1 MPKALALQPPH
12 PRGLKYIPTA
22 ILADPYSFLRLSNA
36 DMRRHIDTFFEY
48 VSPIPCYGFIHR
60 ASFLHKWHQ
69 GRCNPRLLKTICGI
83 SVRFMKQSPSNND
96 SAVWID
102 EAESAILQ
110 RLGSP
115 TVSDIEAL
123 ILIALDHC
131 MSRRFVKTLTSS
143 CLAARMAYIM
153 RLNHENTK
161 LSFLAQESRRRLM
174 WAIFVFD
181 TLYSSGRSE
190 LTSCSAGTI
199 HLQLPCHE
207 RAFSL
212 DTPSITETLRPPTH
226 GSTSTS
232 IGTTGFLI
240 RILDIRDRI
249 QR

>member
-1 MPKALALQPPH
+1 MLH
-12 PRGLKYIPTA
+12 CIWEVT
-22 ILADPYSFLRLSNA
+22 LADQCSFLRLSNT
-36 DMRRHIDTFFEY
+36 DIRRHIDAFFEY
-48 VSPIPCYGFIHR
+48 VAPIPCYGFIHR

-83 SVRFMKQSPSNND
+83 SARFIPQSPSASD

-102 EAESAILQ
+102 EAENAILQ
-110 RLGSP
+110 CLSGP

-161 LSFLAQESRRRLM
+161 LSFLGQESRRRLM
-174 WAIFVFD
+174 WAIFIFD

-190 LTSCSAGTI
+190 LTSCSEKTI

-212 DTPSITETLRPPTH
+212 DIPSITEALRPLPQ
-226 GSTSTS
+226 GSPGNS

-249 QR
+249 QRLVETSQKSFRY

>member
-1 MPKALALQPPH
+1 
-12 PRGLKYIPTA
+12 
-22 ILADPYSFLRLSNA
+22 
-36 DMRRHIDTFFEY
+36 
-48 VSPIPCYGFIHR
+48 
-60 ASFLHKWHQ
+60 
-69 GRCNPRLLKTICGI
+69 
-83 SVRFMKQSPSNND
+83 MKQSPSASD

-102 EAESAILQ
+102 EAENAILQ

-174 WAIFVFD
+174 WAIFIFD

-207 RAFSL
+207 RAFAL
-212 DTPSITETLRPPTH
+212 DTPSITEALRPLSNGKP
-226 GSTSTS
+226 STN
-232 IGTTGFLI
+232 IGITGFLI